1 MKRIK
6 TRIKEELEARGMT
19 QKELAELTGIRPAT
33 INDLYHDRSK
43 QFPRD
48 VLEKIASVL
57 NIDDINEI
65 IELVDDERNER

>member
-6 TRIKEELEARGMT
+6 TRIKDELEARGMT

-65 IELVDDERNER
+65 IELVDDKRN

>member
-6 TRIKEELEARGMT
+6 TQLRKELEKRNMT

-33 INDLYHDRSK
+33 INDLYHDKSK
-43 QFPRD
+43 QFPRE
-48 VLEKIASVL
+48 VLEKVAEAL

-65 IELVDDERNER
+65 LTIEDDEQNEK

>member
-6 TRIKEELEARGMT
+6 TRIKDELDARGMT
-19 QKELAELTGIRPAT
+19 QKELADLTGIRPAT

-48 VLEKIASVL
+48 VLEKIASAL
-57 NIDDINEI
+57 NIDEISEI
-65 IELVDDERNER
+65 IELVDDGQAE

>member
-6 TRIKEELEARGMT
+6 TRIKDELDARGMT

-48 VLEKIASVL
+48 VLEKIASAL
-57 NIDDINEI
+57 NIDDIGEI
-65 IELVDDERNER
+65 IELVDDGQAE

>member
-6 TRIKEELEARGMT
+6 TRIKDELEARGMT
-19 QKELAELTGIRPAT
+19 QKELADLTGIRPAT

-48 VLEKIASVL
+48 VLEKIASAL
-57 NIDDINEI
+57 NIDEISEI
-65 IELVDDERNER
+65 IELVDDGQAE

>member
-6 TRIKEELEARGMT
+6 TRIKDELEARGMT

-48 VLEKIASVL
+48 VLEKIASAL
-57 NIDDINEI
+57 NIDEISEI
-65 IELVDDERNER
+65 IELVDDGQAK

>member
-6 TRIKEELEARGMT
+6 TRIKDELEARGMT

-48 VLEKIASVL
+48 VLEKIASAL
-57 NIDDINEI
+57 NIDHISEI
-65 IELVDDERNER
+65 IELVDDERNEQ